1 MRILSVDY
9 GDARTGIAVCDAGE
23 RLASPVCTLFERRRE
38 RLIMRIAALAGEQGA
53 KMIVVGNP
61 LNMDG
66 SAGPRS
72 ELAQS
77 LAEEL
82 RQASGLPVALW
93 DERSTT
99 VSAIGILNET
109 DVRGQRRKNVI
120 DSVAAVLILENYLAY
135 RRNTKTEET
144 P

>member
-38 RLIMRIAALAGEQGA
+38 RLITRIAALAGEQGA

-109 DVRGQRRKNVI
+109 DVRGRRRKNVI

-135 RRNTKTEET
+135 RRNTKTEEA

>member
-1 MRILSVDY
+1 
-9 GDARTGIAVCDAGE
+9 
-23 RLASPVCTLFERRRE
+23 
-38 RLIMRIAALAGEQGA
+38 
-53 KMIVVGNP
+53 MIVVGNP

-77 LAEEL
+77 LAQEL

-109 DVRGQRRKNVI
+109 DVRGRRRKNVI